1 MVALALTAASAGLAA
16 SRPKTAPAAKN
27 LWNIGTLRAPLIC
40 SARNATQAICQ
51 TNSRLGGQHRRC
63 YAPAMHLPP
72 LPEWAPHEA
81 VWIGFPSD
89 PELWLGD
96 LKPAEREVAAFA
108 QAVHAGG
115 KGEQVWMVAAHEGAA
130 ESARELCP
138 FAQVIVEPFGDIWL
152 RDTGPIVLG
161 SGKDRRAQGFG
172 FNGWGGKYD
181 LEGDQDVGERLARR
195 AGLPFAKAD
204 WVLEGGAIDGDGSG
218 TVLTTEQCLLNPNRN
233 SLTREEVEQRLLD
246 DLGFERVV
254 WFGSGLLNDHTDGHI
269 DNLARFIAPGRVA
282 IPNRD
287 PDDPNDAVYRDAARR
302 LRETRL
308 DVVTLPTPGRVAD
321 EDGDVIPASYM
332 NFYIGN
338 AVVVVPQ
345 YGAANDRAAVDVVQ
359 ALFPDRVAIGIRA
372 DHILTGGGSFHCISQ
387 QVPA

>member
-1 MVALALTAASAGLAA
+1 MP
-16 SRPKTAPAAKN
+16 R
-27 LWNIGTLRAPLIC
+27 
-40 SARNATQAICQ
+40 
-51 TNSRLGGQHRRC
+51 
-63 YAPAMHLPP
+63 PP

-89 PELWLGD
+89 PGLWLSD

-108 QAVHAGG
+108 EAVHSGG
-115 KGEQVWMVAAHEGAA
+115 KGEKVWLVAAHGGAA
-130 ESARELCP
+130 ETAQSLCP
-138 FAQVIVEPFGDIWL
+138 FAEVIVEPFGDIWL

-161 SGKDRRAQGFG
+161 SGKTRRAQGLG
-172 FNGWGGKYD
+172 FNGWGGKFGRGGGLD
-181 LEGDQDVGERLARR
+181 GGERLAEA

-218 TVLTTEQCLLNPNRN
+218 TVVTTEQCLLNPNRN
-233 SLTREEVEQRLLD
+233 NLSRENIERRLAD

-254 WFGSGLLNDHTDGHI
+254 WLGSGLLNDHTDGHV
-269 DNLARFIAPGRVA
+269 DNLARFVAPGRVA
-282 IPNRD
+282 VAFAAG
-287 PDDPNDAVYRDAARR
+287 DDPNEAVYRDAARR
-302 LRETRL
+302 LRSTKL
-308 DVVTLPTPGRVAD
+308 DVVTLPSPGRITG

-345 YGAANDRAAVDVVQ
+345 YGAPNDKGAVLTLQ
-359 ALFPDRVAIGIRA
+359 ALFPDRVAIGLRA